1 MSIHEKAE
9 YAILIDRASYYML
22 NHAAAAGMR
31 IRPPEW
37 DYGHTGET
45 PAEHHVRLATDNAEV
60 ELEIPHEWLPVDSE
74 GHNRFRTDVEAALA
88 RLKAKSRTDRRA

>member
-9 YAILIDRASYYML
+9 YAILIDKASYYML
-22 NHAAAAGMR
+22 DHAAAAGMR

-37 DYGHTGET
+37 DFGHAGATL
-45 PAEHHVRLATDNAEV
+45 AEHHVRLATDDAEV
-60 ELEIPHEWLPVDSE
+60 ELEIPHAWLTVESE

-88 RLKAKSRTDRRA
+88 RLRAKSRTVGRA